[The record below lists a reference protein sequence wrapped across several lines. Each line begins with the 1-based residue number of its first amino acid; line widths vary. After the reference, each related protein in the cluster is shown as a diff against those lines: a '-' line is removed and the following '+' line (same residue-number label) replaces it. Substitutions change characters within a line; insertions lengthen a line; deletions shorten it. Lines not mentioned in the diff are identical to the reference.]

1 MTRFHS
7 HPITRRVRSIAFL
20 LLLSYLLPFAQMAYA
35 ASSDPEAALPA
46 CCRTHGKHKCSMHM
60 PLQAQGDDGK
70 HATVSPAQ
78 IRRKMPLRP
87 GEPDRFG
94 YAAFRA
100 SSHRKPSAS
109 LIVPNRSALL
119 RVVTT
124 SMSRQSCP
132 PEAWSSSLQFL
143 RLSS

>member
-60 PLQAQGDDGK
+60 PLEVQGNDGN
-70 HATVSPAQ
+70 HAAVSPAQ
-78 IRRKMPLRP
+78 IGEKCPCLPLSP
-87 GEPDRFG
+87 
-94 YAAFRA
+94 
-100 SSHRKPSAS
+100 
-109 LIVPNRSALL
+109 
-119 RVVTT
+119 
-124 SMSRQSCP
+124 
-132 PEAWSSSLQFL
+132 SSSDTLHFGL
-143 RLSS
+143 PRIGSFPFVDRSESLSFAAWPSQRTHCSSPAHPKRGPPAACSFA